1 MDVKLQAFVDASASF
16 AYLARLDMAQLQ
28 IKLQDEQLIDGL
40 RNGCAQ
46 KFEYSMELCWKAIKV
61 HLLHIEGVDEASP
74 KKVIKA
80 YYLTGDLIEVDYL
93 LLLDALED
101 RNRLTH
107 VYDNEVF
114 KDILSRMT
122 VYAALFERISSLLI
136 NGNAS

>member
-61 HLLHIEGVDEASP
+61 HLLHAEGVDEASP
-74 KKVIKA
+74 KK
-80 YYLTGDLIEVDYL
+80 
-93 LLLDALED
+93 
-101 RNRLTH
+101 
-107 VYDNEVF
+107 
-114 KDILSRMT
+114 LSRPT
-122 VYAALFERISSLLI
+122 T
-136 NGNAS
+136 